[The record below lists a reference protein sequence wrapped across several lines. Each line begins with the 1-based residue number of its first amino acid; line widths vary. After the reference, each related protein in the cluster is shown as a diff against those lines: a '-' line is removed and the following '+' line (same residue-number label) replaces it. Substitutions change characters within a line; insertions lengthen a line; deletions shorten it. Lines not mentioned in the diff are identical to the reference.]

1 MKTKKQ
7 KIDWKRTG
15 QNNIYML
22 RLIYK
27 ACPGILLVSLLTT
40 IFGALHSFL
49 LNTYLY
55 KYALNAFQE
64 GKELKE
70 ILTVIGLMFFFSIL
84 CNKRTYFLIIHNY
97 ISPYF
102 YSIITLNTIFI
113 TRLKVEFILN

>member
-7 KIDWKRTG
+7 KIDWKRTWH
-15 QNNIYML
+15 NNVYML

-70 ILTVIGLMFFFSIL
+70 ILTVIGLMFSFSVLYMIYA
-84 CNKRTYFLIIHNY
+84 CFSNR
-97 ISPYF
+97 
-102 YSIITLNTIFI
+102 
-113 TRLKVEFILN
+113 

>member
-1 MKTKKQ
+1 MKAKKQ
-7 KIDWKRTG
+7 KINWKRTW

-70 ILTVIGLMFFFSIL
+70 ILTVIGVMSALQIKQGVLS
-84 CNKRTYFLIIHNY
+84 KHSR
-97 ISPYF
+97 SVPQE
-102 YSIITLNTIFI
+102 YSSNCSVF
-113 TRLKVEFILN
+113 VYP